1 MDTHHLSGPSEK
13 GSVLLDIG
21 GDVGAAVV
29 STPASLLGSEIEI
42 RRCGA
47 AWDGTHVA
55 VRARHVSRG
64 VLHAALFSGLGHGLY
79 EVRLR
84 GDVDGP
90 VAALTVEGGRVSET
104 RLPVTVSQSDSAAHG
119 FTDS

>member
-1 MDTHHLSGPSEK
+1 MDTHHLTGPSER
-13 GSVLLDIG
+13 GSVLVDIG
-21 GDVGAAVV
+21 GDVGAAIV
-29 STPASLLGSEIEI
+29 SAPASLVGSEIEI

-55 VRARHVSRG
+55 VRERHVAG
-64 VLHAALFSGLGHGLY
+64 GLTYAALFSGLGRGHY

-90 VAALTVEGGRVSET
+90 AASVDVEGGRVSET
-104 RLPVTVSQSDSAAHG
+104 RLQRP
-119 FTDS
+119 